1 MVAHFASAASS
12 NVRIPSINAT
22 CNSRQYFLTKS
33 QHVTLTA
40 AHSHT
45 SAPNYFSGC
54 ADNGSS
60 SVRRAFSSVFGGMPA
75 PGMSPSGCLCSA
87 VAAAAVSPSPPASA
101 MGTGA
106 SGASGARGASGA
118 EGTGTP
124 AGVAVAAADVA
135 APGWLVTS
143 MVLAALAFSAATSC
157 ATVPA
162 AAETAAG
169 WVASAPVPVYA
180 VAIGWGLE
188 AVFNKHKCSRWVSS
202 VSLPGHTNGRLS
214 VPAGLKA
221 SKSAPLAGT
230 PWSACGRITGASIAT
245 PYESRWPEATQ
256 W

>member
-1 MVAHFASAASS
+1 MVAIVLARHRRT
-12 NVRIPSINAT
+12 VRIPSNAT
-22 CNSRQYFLTKS
+22 CNSRSTTTVFSYEES
-33 QHVTLTA
+33 QVTLAA

-106 SGASGARGASGA
+106 SGSRGASGA

-135 APGWLVTS
+135 APGR
-143 MVLAALAFSAATSC
+143 LAASASAAFAFSAATSC
-157 ATVPA
+157 AAVPA
-162 AAETAAG
+162 AAAG
-169 WVASAPVPVYA
+169 WVASAPVPSLDVYA
-180 VAIGWGLE
+180 VAIGWGME
-188 AVFNKHKCSRWVSS
+188 AAFNKHKCSRWVSS
-202 VSLPGHTNGRLS
+202 VTLPGHTNGRLG

-221 SKSAPLAGT
+221 SKSAPPAGT

-245 PYESRWPEATQ
+245 PYESRWPKATQ

>member
-106 SGASGARGASGA
+106 SGSRGASGA

-135 APGWLVTS
+135 APGR
-143 MVLAALAFSAATSC
+143 LAASASAAFAFSAATSC
-157 ATVPA
+157 AAVPA
-162 AAETAAG
+162 AAAG
-169 WVASAPVPVYA
+169 WVASAPVPSLDVYA
-180 VAIGWGLE
+180 VAIGWGME
-188 AVFNKHKCSRWVSS
+188 AAFNKHKCSRWVSS
-202 VSLPGHTNGRLS
+202 VTLPGHTNGRLG

-221 SKSAPLAGT
+221 SKSAPPAGT

>member
-1 MVAHFASAASS
+1 MVAIVLARHRRT
-12 NVRIPSINAT
+12 VRIPSNAT
-22 CNSRQYFLTKS
+22 CNSRSTTTVFSYEES
-33 QHVTLTA
+33 QVTLAA

-75 PGMSPSGCLCSA
+75 PGMSPSGCLRS
-87 VAAAAVSPSPPASA
+87 AAAAVSPSPPASA

-245 PYESRWPEATQ
+245 PYESRWPKATQ